1 MTERISN
8 QLDTLDAE
16 IRELSSLLL
25 NAKQSLLVSEA
36 ALAGIRE
43 SLAGPQA
50 KESTIEADL
59 EKETD
64 AVSEGDPT
72 TTAQA

>member
-25 NAKQSLLVSEA
+25 NAKESLLVSEA
-36 ALAGIRE
+36 ALAGIRK
-43 SLAGPQA
+43 SLAGVPQDA
-50 KESTIEADL
+50 KLESNSVE
-59 EKETD
+59 ET
-64 AVSEGDPT
+64 VVNEQGEIT
-72 TTAQA
+72 TVAQT